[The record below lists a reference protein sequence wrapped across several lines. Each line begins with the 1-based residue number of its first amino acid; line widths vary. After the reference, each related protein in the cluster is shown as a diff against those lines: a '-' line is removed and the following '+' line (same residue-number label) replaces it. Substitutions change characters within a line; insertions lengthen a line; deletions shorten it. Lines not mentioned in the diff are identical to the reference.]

1 MIRRQ
6 RFLRDQR
13 VRFTMAQISWRRT
26 NQFGDFVRVLELRAV
41 HFDYGSW
48 VAKQNVSPGFNDASL
63 TGTGRPEKQ
72 QVAYR
77 PPGRIQSSAEHLIQ
91 VHQRLHAFFL
101 THDLRIE
108 RRLKFQRVGATFF
121 WVQWK
126 NLIVHDR
133 LLASRCCSDAA
144 PKRPLP
150 GPNCSNL
157 TWIVDCK
164 SRKCTS
170 SSFATAGDS
179 EICRAGGNRSAKSRW
194 SALSVAMSF
203 CTSRELGSARL
214 ICWLRWS
221 RSARQFKS
229 TNGCFLDTS
238 RTTVSVI
245 FARSPSRARCS
256 CFTFPPRRT
265 LCTR

>member
-1 MIRRQ
+1 M
-6 RFLRDQR
+6 
-13 VRFTMAQISWRRT
+13 S
-26 NQFGDFVRVLELRAV
+26 GS
-41 HFDYGSW
+41 FD
-48 VAKQNVSPGFNDASL
+48 DARL

-77 PPGRIQSSAEHLIQ
+77 PPGRIQSRAEHLIQ

-101 THDLRIE
+101 THDLRVE
-108 RRLKFQRVGATFF
+108 RRFKFQRVGATFF

-126 NLIVHDR
+126 NLVVHDR

-179 EICRAGGNRSAKSRW
+179 EICRAGGNRSANSRG
-194 SALSVAMSF
+194 SGLSVALSF
-203 CTSRELGSARL
+203 CTSRGFGSARVV
-214 ICWLRWS
+214 CWFSWLA
-221 RSARQFKS
+221 SARPLKS
-229 TNGCFLDTS
+229 AEG
-238 RTTVSVI
+238 V
-245 FARSPSRARCS
+245 
-256 CFTFPPRRT
+256 
-265 LCTR
+265 

>member
-1 MIRRQ
+1 M
-6 RFLRDQR
+6 
-13 VRFTMAQISWRRT
+13 
-26 NQFGDFVRVLELRAV
+26 DFRAV
-41 HFDYGSW
+41 HLNNRTCISEKNFRSRFD
-48 VAKQNVSPGFNDASL
+48 DARLARTSR
-63 TGTGRPEKQ
+63 TKEQEITNG
-72 QVAYR
+72 
-77 PPGRIQSSAEHLIQ
+77 PPRRIQSGAEHLIQ
-91 VHQRLHAFFL
+91 VHQRLHSFFL
-101 THDLRIE
+101 ADNLRIQ
-108 RRLKFQRVGATFF
+108 RRFKFQRVGTTFF
-121 WVQWK
+121 WIQRK
-126 NLIVHDR
+126 NLVVHDR
-133 LLASRCCSDAA
+133 LLASRVCNDAA

-150 GPNCSNL
+150 SPNCSNL

-179 EICRAGGNRSAKSRW
+179 EICRAGGNRSAKSRR

-221 RSARQFKS
+221 RRARQFKS
-229 TNGCFLDTS
+229 TNGCFLETA

-245 FARSPSRARCS
+245 FARSPRRARCS